1 MNKKVMILIVFV
13 ECVLAIL
20 LIAVLGKAVE
30 SYNYEVGAQ
39 EIYFKTAAA
48 GERLENGETVQLD
61 RTDRGYQLYYEILPS
76 DTSDK
81 TVTFRSSKPD
91 SVVVD
96 QTGYVTFFDDVD
108 VSITVTTK
116 NGKSATVVL
125 VPKRAT
131 SGTVVID

>member
-1 MNKKVMILIVFV
+1 MNKKVMILIVIV
-13 ECVLAIL
+13 ECILAIL

-39 EIYFKTAAA
+39 EIYFKTAA
-48 GERLENGETVQLD
+48 GERLENGEALQLE
-61 RTDRGYQLYYEILPS
+61 RTDRGYQLYYEILPTN
-76 DTSDK
+76 TSDK

-125 VPKRAT
+125 VPKRET